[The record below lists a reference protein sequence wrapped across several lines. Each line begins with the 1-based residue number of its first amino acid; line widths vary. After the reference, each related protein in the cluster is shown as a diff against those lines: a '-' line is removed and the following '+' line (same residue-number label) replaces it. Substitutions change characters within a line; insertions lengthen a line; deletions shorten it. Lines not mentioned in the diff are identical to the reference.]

1 MTLGMVN
8 TVLARLAGVDTT
20 PSASQKW
27 YEVGTECAKSK
38 GITDGTN
45 PEASVTREQ
54 LATLLYRFC
63 GTPEVNGALSFS
75 DAHEISDYAQ
85 SALLWTTQNG
95 ILNGVGKNCVAPGAD
110 AQRAQVAAMM
120 ARYLKNAG

>member
-1 MTLGMVN
+1 MTRGMVN
-8 TVLARLAGVDTT
+8 TVLARLAGVGTT
-20 PSASQKW
+20 PSAGQKW
-27 YEVGTECAKSK
+27 YEVGTSWAKSK

-45 PEASVTREQ
+45 PEASVTCEQ

-75 DAHEISDYAQ
+75 DAHESSDYAQ
-85 SALLWTTQNG
+85 SALLWAVQNG

>member
-20 PSASQKW
+20 PSAGQKW

-45 PEASVTREQ
+45 ARGERCSV
-54 LATLLYRFC
+54 
-63 GTPEVNGALSFS
+63 V
-75 DAHEISDYAQ
+75 
-85 SALLWTTQNG
+85 
-95 ILNGVGKNCVAPGAD
+95 
-110 AQRAQVAAMM
+110 QRRA
-120 ARYLKNAG
+120 